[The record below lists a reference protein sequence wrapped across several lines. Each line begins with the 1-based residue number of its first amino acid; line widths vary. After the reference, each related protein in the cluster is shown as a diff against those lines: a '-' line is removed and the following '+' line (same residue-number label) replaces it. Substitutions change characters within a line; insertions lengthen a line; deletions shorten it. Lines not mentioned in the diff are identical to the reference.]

1 MDTGLKIR
9 VFELWRG
16 DPITQN
22 NNLQT
27 PALDLREISVNHR
40 FSLAYRFGGAG
51 SLRFE
56 GFGCATQDGTF
67 VEIGAPT
74 DIVATIAGGGAAK
87 ATVNR
92 AVTTNVATIEATS
105 HGLIAGDHALIDGVR
120 DSAYNGLIQVASA
133 PDGNHF
139 TYSLV
144 HGDEVEVADAGGTVL
159 EIIKGFVGFS
169 SSVVNPTPFLKIKA
183 TELNVG
189 AISKLWAW
197 LIVQ

>member
-1 MDTGLKIR
+1 MEQSNTIK

-16 DPITQN
+16 EPIVQN
-22 NNLQT
+22 NYLQT
-27 PALDLREISVNHR
+27 PALDLREISINHR

-51 SLRFE
+51 TLRFE

-67 VEIGAPT
+67 IEIGSPT

-105 HGLIAGDHALIDGVR
+105 HGLTTGDHALIDGVR
-120 DSAYNGLIQVASA
+120 DSSYNGLIQVASA

-139 TYSLV
+139 TYALT
-144 HGDEVEVADAGGTVL
+144 HANEVEVADAGGTVL
-159 EIIKGFVGFS
+159 EIIKGFVGFA
-169 SSVVNPTPFLKIKA
+169 SSVVNPTPWMKIKA
-183 TELNVG
+183 TELNAG
-189 AISKLWAW
+189 AIAKLWAW